1 MEEVRRR
8 EGGLRKVKGK
18 RVGKERMGELK
29 VKDEWR
35 KRVKRGE
42 RGEKVNGMKW
52 RKGGVGKKKL
62 KILRKKFAQ

>member
-1 MEEVRRR
+1 MRRR

-52 RKGGVGKKKL
+52 RKGGVGKKNL